1 MIRRNTWIVLLLFVV
16 VAALAFYLQQN
27 KPEENALAT
36 PTAVPAFLLD
46 VSESSIVGLTV
57 QSADGKQLR
66 LERLSSGE
74 WSLIEPAAEATDTNT
89 AQAAVVQLATV
100 KVVSSPGSLPG
111 LDALNLATATYKIL
125 LDLLDG
131 SQIVIDVGKETP
143 TGSGYY
149 VLVSNSNQVVVAG
162 KSGLDAVIQ
171 LLDNPPA
178 LATATPE
185 VTATEDGTAPEMG
198 EPTAAP

>member
-1 MIRRNTWIVLLLFVV
+1 MIRRNTWIVLLLFVA
-16 VAALAFYLQQN
+16 VAALAVYLQQN

-57 QSADGKQLR
+57 QSADGKLLR
-66 LERLSSGE
+66 LERLSGGE

-89 AQAAVVQLATV
+89 VQAAVVQLATV
-100 KVVSSPGSLPG
+100 KVVSSPESLPG

-125 LDLLDG
+125 LDLQDG
-131 SQIVIDVGKETP
+131 SQIVIDVGRETP

-162 KSGLDAVIQ
+162 KSGLDAVLQ